1 MRSLAGTAAQLA
13 SPLLVAGLVL
23 WVYGLLHSY
32 DWGHPLVKT
41 TAFATL
47 LGLVAWLRRAPA
59 RVLPARRDTALAME
73 ALLLAAL
80 LAATLRPLLAAYA
93 EHAFHGPWVDVGYTT
108 QNAARLFFLD
118 GGNPYQSTQINPRA
132 ELPPE
137 HRGFHYGPLMF
148 LAYAASAWLPALGF
162 KLTSLAALGVAL
174 WALAA
179 LLRPAAGPLG
189 PLGPRAPLGPVGPLG
204 PQGRLE
210 WGVACAFAAL
220 IALGAERFWFELLH
234 QGASD
239 ILPVA
244 LLLAGLVAHQRQHW
258 LACGLL
264 LGASFAAKFAPA
276 FVFIALLLRLRCP
289 PRLLV
294 GLALGASPY
303 LGFALWDARALVE
316 NVFLLRAGIGPDS
329 TSLYPLLPEA
339 LHAPLR
345 VLPLLL
351 LAVLWLRA
359 PATLPTPGALL
370 WQGLLV
376 LTAFAALFTEVHANH
391 LLWFYPLWALALARG
406 RHRLLGDPR
415 PEPPATDAPPP
426 KRVASWI
433 RAWADTTTTPKT
445 AAGTAPGSTAGSTAG
460 PTRANATAP
469 ATTPPLAA
477 PPADAALR
485 RLWLIGLW
493 LAAVIGLSW
502 GLGPEP
508 GWFADWDRWDGLWYR
523 SIWEAGYAAQ
533 PHTIAFPPL
542 YSLLVGTL
550 SSVSGL
556 DFARVA
562 MLLNLL
568 ALLGAMRA
576 MEGIYRDRFG
586 LDPAPARPFLL
597 CFPALYFVLAPYS
610 DTLFLWLTLQVIAL
624 LSRPAPLGRG
634 EQLLLIG
641 LLFAAPLLR
650 ISGVIFLLLLLAG
663 RWQALATG
671 AGIALWLQI
680 NYAVAGTPLAFLA
693 VQSEFLMAEGHLLDG
708 LRGAWGGLAHLPP
721 PADWVDW
728 SQRHLAPI
736 ALLALALPLLAW
748 LAWRRDWLLLSLL
761 FALLAL
767 SHNQSFWRSTV
778 RYDFPIWPLLPAPLL
793 ALRAWAQARGRPR
806 LAGLALGAVLLLAL
820 GGAVLQWAYT
830 QIFVRGG
837 WAF

>member
-32 DWGHPLVKT
+32 DWGQPLVKT
-41 TAFATL
+41 AAFATL
-47 LGLVAWLRRAPA
+47 LGLVAWLQRAQA
-59 RVLPARRDTALAME
+59 RPLPTRPQTALAME

-108 QNAARLFFLD
+108 QNAARLFFLE

-148 LAYAASAWLPALGF
+148 LAYAASAWLPELGF
-162 KLTSLAALGVAL
+162 KLTSLAALGLAL

-179 LLRPAAGPLG
+179 LLRPVA
-189 PLGPRAPLGPVGPLG
+189 GPLG
-204 PQGRLE
+204 PQGRLD

-264 LGASFAAKFAPA
+264 LGAAFAAKFAPA

-303 LGFALWDARALVE
+303 LAFALWDARALVE

-329 TSLYPLLPEA
+329 TSLYPLLPEP

-345 VLPLLL
+345 ALPLLL

-359 PATLPTPGALL
+359 PATMPTPHTLL

-391 LLWFYPLWALALARG
+391 LIWFYPLWALALARG
-406 RHRLLGDPR
+406 RHRLLGAPQPDPAASATAI
-415 PEPPATDAPPP
+415 PAPAATPATPATS
-426 KRVASWI
+426 A
-433 RAWADTTTTPKT
+433 T
-445 AAGTAPGSTAGSTAG
+445 AA
-460 PTRANATAP
+460 
-469 ATTPPLAA
+469 TPPGGLAE
-477 PPADAALR
+477 PALR
-485 RLWLIGLW
+485 RLWLMGLW
-493 LAAVIGLSW
+493 LAAIIGLSW

-550 SSVSGL
+550 SSLSGL

-562 MLLNLL
+562 MLLNLV

-576 MEGIYRDRFG
+576 LEGIYRDRFG
-586 LDPAPARPFLL
+586 LDPAPVRPFLL

-634 EQLLLIG
+634 EQLLLLG

-748 LAWRRDWLLLSLL
+748 LAWRRDWLLLGLL